1 MEIFG
6 RSNFSIFAVIMSV
19 RFQRSGK
26 MSLFQSKE
34 YFQFAKT
41 KKFFNRMNLDSIF
54 FMFDSMSLGEGFGI
68 NTNIFE
74 TNVINLAAVVAVVV
88 SFVGGNLKA
97 LLEER
102 KQTILNNLQEASQRA
117 AEAADKL
124 TQAKNQLELAKKKAK
139 EIREEGVMRATQE
152 VNNCVSQHEER
163 LSKLEEFKQ
172 ETIQFYQQKAFKQ
185 AYMYVISK
193 IMSRVKERLNKGLDS
208 TYHVV
213 VNNFY
218 VSRFTEYNP

>member
-1 MEIFG
+1 M
-6 RSNFSIFAVIMSV
+6 NFDFC
-19 RFQRSGK
+19 
-26 MSLFQSKE
+26 LL
-34 YFQFAKT
+34 
-41 KKFFNRMNLDSIF
+41 NLP
-54 FMFDSMSLGEGFGI
+54 LAEGFGI

-88 SFVGGNLKA
+88 SFVGKNLSS

-102 KQTILNNLQEASQRA
+102 KKTIVGNLQEASQRA
-117 AEAADKL
+117 AEAQEKL
-124 TQAKNQLELAKKKAK
+124 EQAKAQLELAQKKAK
-139 EIREEGVMRATQE
+139 EIREEGVLKATQE
-152 VNNCVSQHEER
+152 VNKCISQHEQR
-163 LSKLEEFKQ
+163 LSLLEEFKQ

-193 IMSRVKERLNKGLDS
+193 IMSRVKERLNSGLDA

>member
-1 MEIFG
+1 MHISLSLLQI
-6 RSNFSIFAVIMSV
+6 SNF
-19 RFQRSGK
+19 G
-26 MSLFQSKE
+26 L
-34 YFQFAKT
+34 
-41 KKFFNRMNLDSIF
+41 NLA
-54 FMFDSMSLGEGFGI
+54 EGFGI

-74 TNVINLAAVVAVVV
+74 TNIINLAAVLAVVI
-88 SFVGGNLKA
+88 SFVGKNLTA
-97 LLEER
+97 LLEDR
-102 KQTILNNLQEASQRA
+102 KKTIVNNLQEASQRA
-117 AEAADKL
+117 AEAQERL
-124 TQAKNQLELAKKKAK
+124 NQAKSQLELAKKKAQQ
-139 EIREEGVMRATQE
+139 IREEGVLRATQE

-172 ETIQFYQQKAFKQ
+172 ETVQFYQQKAFKQ
-185 AYMYVISK
+185 AYIYVISR

>member
-1 MEIFG
+1 MHIYF
-6 RSNFSIFAVIMSV
+6 
-19 RFQRSGK
+19 
-26 MSLFQSKE
+26 SLFQPL
-34 YFQFAKT
+34 A
-41 KKFFNRMNLDSIF
+41 
-54 FMFDSMSLGEGFGI
+54 EGFGI

-74 TNVINLAAVVAVVV
+74 TNIINLSAVVAVVI
-88 SFVGGNLKA
+88 SFVGKNLTA
-97 LLEER
+97 LLEDR
-102 KQTILNNLQEASQRA
+102 KKTILGNLQEASQRA
-117 AEAADKL
+117 AEAQEKL
-124 TQAKNQLELAKKKAK
+124 NQAKAQLESAKKKAQQ
-139 EIREEGVMRATQE
+139 IREEGVLRATQE

-172 ETIQFYQQKAFKQ
+172 ETVQFYQQKAFKQ
-185 AYMYVISK
+185 AYIYVISR